1 MALNLG
7 EAIGS
12 DPGNRRARLNTASGS
27 ANESRAAL
35 LTACAWGYVG
45 EAEIV
50 APDEKLDAVLAKTY
64 RLLNPVRRQKV
75 RGGRSNLDRPE
86 PSVTV
91 ARLGMLAS
99 GAFGRRAQELD
110 RRFAFTGTCPCLGD
124 RLRSRASGDSSP

>member
-1 MALNLG
+1 SPHRLTALDDALGAIRLIRPLIPKIRAHDKNLAEQLRDAATSMALNLG

-64 RLLNPVRRQKV
+64 RLLNPVR
-75 RGGRSNLDRPE
+75 
-86 PSVTV
+86 
-91 ARLGMLAS
+91 
-99 GAFGRRAQELD
+99 
-110 RRFAFTGTCPCLGD
+110 
-124 RLRSRASGDSSP
+124 